1 MARARP
7 HLAVTHLRT
16 AGLAQ
21 NDWPLLGDRH
31 AAVLRFTLWAG
42 ARRTK
47 MARPDHTA
55 RWAVPD
61 RWMGV
66 AGLFVREE

>member
-1 MARARP
+1 MARAGP

-31 AAVLRFTLWAG
+31 AAVLRLTLWPG
-42 ARRTK
+42 TRRTK

-55 RWAVPD
+55 RWTVPD
-61 RWMGV
+61 RRMGV
-66 AGLFVREE
+66 ASLFVLEK